1 MAGAAASSAPLP
13 VAARPPAAPA
23 GSRAAAGAAGRA
35 AAPPHAPS
43 RMAFRNADVGLA
55 FGLVGLLM
63 ILLVPLPAWLLDL
76 LLVVNLSTS
85 ILLLLLVLST
95 GRALE
100 LSTFPTLLLFSALFR
115 LALNV
120 ASTRLILLHGAA
132 GRVIQ
137 SFGEFVVG
145 GNLVVGVV
153 IFLILIVI
161 QFVVITKGAGRISE
175 VAARFTLDAMPGKQ
189 MAIDAE
195 LNNGLIAPEEAKARR
210 AEVSREAE
218 FHGAMDGASKFVRG
232 DAVAGLI
239 ITGVNLVGG
248 ICVGLMR
255 GWDVSQAV
263 KTYSILS
270 IGDGLVSQIP
280 ALIVAT
286 AGAIIVTKTSAES
299 NLADQ
304 LATEVTD
311 QRRGL
316 RMAAAI
322 VGVLGLAPGLPLLPF
337 ALLAG
342 TLFALSRIRR
352 AAPVEVA
359 ATDAAAAGAEEQ
371 AAEIERLL
379 KTDAM
384 NVELGYRLLHLVEKG
399 RSGGLLAHIAQLRK
413 RFAGEMGVIVPPIR
427 VTDNVKLAPGA
438 YRILVRG
445 QVVASGELRAGAL
458 LAMNPGQAKGT
469 LQGDATREPT
479 FGLPALWIDEARRTE
494 AELAGW
500 TVVEPVSV
508 LVTHLS
514 ETIREQ
520 AALMLTRDDV
530 KTLVE
535 AVRRDA
541 PAVVD
546 DLIPNQLTYGDLHRV
561 LRALLAERVSIK
573 NLAAIL
579 EVVSESVGQTK
590 EPDALAELARKRLA
604 RSVVE
609 PYLDDAG
616 TLKVVTLDPTLE
628 RTLVEVARN
637 QDAGEGASVVR
648 AALDRILGEV
658 RRLAE
663 RGQEA
668 IVLVRAEARTFL
680 RDLLKSV
687 APRSVVLSYAEAAAA
702 RKVEPVAVVT
712 AAAAAEA
719 GARVAA

>member
-1 MAGAAASSAPLP
+1 MAGAASSSAPLP
-13 VAARPPAAPA
+13 VGSRPPAAPA
-23 GSRAAAGAAGRA
+23 GSRAAAGGAGRS
-35 AAPPHAPS
+35 AAPPHAAP
-43 RMAFRNADVGLA
+43 RLAFRNADVGLA

-120 ASTRLILLHGAA
+120 ASTRLILLHGSA

-255 GWDVSQAV
+255 GWEVSQAV
-263 KTYSILS
+263 KTYSILT

-304 LATEVTD
+304 LAHEVTD

-316 RMAAAI
+316 RMSAVI
-322 VGVLGLAPGLPLLPF
+322 VAVLGLAPALPLFPF
-337 ALLAG
+337 MLLSG

-352 AAPVEVA
+352 PAPVAAVA
-359 ATDAAAAGAEEQ
+359 SAEAGGAEEQ

-427 VTDNVKLAPGA
+427 VTDNVKLAPAA

-445 QVVASGELRAGAL
+445 QVVASGDLRAGAL
-458 LAMNPGQAKGT
+458 LAMNPGQAKGE
-469 LQGDATREPT
+469 LKGDATREPT
-479 FGLPALWIDEARRTE
+479 FGLPALWIDESRRAE

-520 AALMLTRDDV
+520 ASLMLTRDDV

-561 LRALLAERVSIK
+561 LRALLSERVSIK

-579 EVVSESVGQTK
+579 EVVSEHVGQTK

-609 PYLDDAG
+609 PYLDEAG
-616 TLKVVTLDPTLE
+616 TLKVVTLDPSLE

-637 QDAGEGASVVR
+637 QDAGEGANVVR

-712 AAAAAEA
+712 AAAPAEA
-719 GARVAA
+719 GAKVAA

>member
-1 MAGAAASSAPLP
+1 ATRPAGRAGTAAAIAPAGAA
-13 VAARPPAAPA
+13 
-23 GSRAAAGAAGRA
+23 
-35 AAPPHAPS
+35 HAVTPGG
-43 RMAFRNADVGLA
+43 AFRNADVGLA

-63 ILLVPLPAWLLDL
+63 ILLVPLPTWLLDL
-76 LLVVNLSTS
+76 LLVVNLSSS
-85 ILLLLLVLST
+85 ILMLLLVLSS

-132 GRVIQ
+132 GDVIQ
-137 SFGEFVVG
+137 AFGEFVVG
-145 GNLVVGVV
+145 GNLVVGIV

-195 LNNGLIAPEEAKARR
+195 LNNGLITPEEAKARR
-210 AEVSREAE
+210 AEVSNEAE

-232 DAVAGLI
+232 DAIAGLI
-239 ITGVNLVGG
+239 ITAVNLIGG

-255 GWDVSQAV
+255 GWDVEQAV
-263 KTYSILS
+263 HTYSILS

-286 AGAIIVTKTSAES
+286 AGAIIVTKTSSES

-304 LATEVTD
+304 LTAQVTG

-316 RMAAAI
+316 QMAGAV
-322 VGVLGLAPGLPLLPF
+322 VGGIGLMPGLPLLPF
-337 ALLAG
+337 ALLGA
-342 TLFALSRIRR
+342 ALLLLARR
-352 AAPVEVA
+352 RRPAMA
-359 ATDAAAAGAEEQ
+359 AAAAGAAATGADGAAASSEEQ
-371 AAEIERLL
+371 SAEIERLL
-379 KTDAM
+379 KVDAM
-384 NVELGYRLLHLVEKG
+384 NVELGYRLLHLVEKS
-399 RSGGLLAHIAQLRK
+399 RAGGLLAHIAQVRK
-413 RFAGEMGVIVPPIR
+413 RFAGEMGIIVPPIR
-427 VTDNVKLAPGA
+427 VTDHAKLAPNG

-445 QVVASGELRAGAL
+445 QVVASGELEPSSL
-458 LAMNPGQAKGT
+458 LAMSPGGAKLDFPGK
-469 LQGDATREPT
+469 ATREPT
-479 FGLPALWIDEARRTE
+479 FGLPALWIDESRRTD
-494 AELAGW
+494 AELAGL

-520 AALMLTRDDV
+520 AGPLLTRDDV

-535 AVRRDA
+535 AVRKDA

-546 DLIPNQLTYGDLHRV
+546 ELIPNQLTYGDLHRV

-579 EVVSESVGQTK
+579 EVVSESVAQTK
-590 EPDALAELARKRLA
+590 DPDALAELARRRLA
-604 RSVVE
+604 RTIVE
-609 PYLDDAG
+609 PFLDDGG
-616 TLKVVTLDPTLE
+616 TLRVITLDPALE
-628 RTLVEVARN
+628 RAFVDVAKN
-637 QDAGEGASVVR
+637 QDAGDGATQVK
-648 AALDRILGEV
+648 AALDRILAEV
-658 RRLAE
+658 RRLID
-663 RGQEA
+663 RGHES

-687 APRSVVLSYAEAAAA
+687 APRVVVLSYAEAAAA
-702 RKVEPVAVVT
+702 RKVEPAAVVT
-712 AAAAAEA
+712 LAESN
-719 GARVAA
+719 GRVAA

>member
-1 MAGAAASSAPLP
+1 MASAAATAAPP
-13 VAARPPAAPA
+13 IEARPPASRSASRTVVTPTVPA
-23 GSRAAAGAAGRA
+23 GSAHL
-35 AAPPHAPS
+35 APP
-43 RMAFRNADVGLA
+43 RVAFRNADVGLA

-63 ILLVPLPAWLLDL
+63 ILLVPLPTWLLDL
-76 LLVVNLSTS
+76 LLVVNLASS
-85 ILLLLLVLST
+85 ILMLLLVLSS

-145 GNLVVGVV
+145 GNLVVGIV

-195 LNNGLIAPEEAKARR
+195 LNNGLISPDEAKLRR
-210 AEVSREAE
+210 AEVSHEAE

-255 GWDVSQAV
+255 GWDIEQAV
-263 KTYSILS
+263 KTYSILT
-270 IGDGLVSQIP
+270 IGDGLVSQLP

-286 AGAIIVTKTSAES
+286 AGAIIVTKTSNET

-304 LATEVTD
+304 LAHQVSD

-316 RMAAAI
+316 AMAGAI
-322 VGVLGLAPGLPLLPF
+322 VGLMGLVPGLPLLPF
-337 ALLAG
+337 ALLG
-342 TLFALSRIRR
+342 VILIALARR
-352 AAPVEVA
+352 KKPSAAPLTAEATA
-359 ATDAAAAGAEEQ
+359 AFNAEEQ
-371 AAEIERLL
+371 SAEIERLL
-379 KTDAM
+379 KVDAM
-384 NVELGYRLLHLVEKG
+384 NVELGYRLLNLVDKSKG
-399 RSGGLLAHIAQLRK
+399 GGLLAHIAQVRK
-413 RFAGEMGVIVPPIR
+413 RFAGEMGIIVPPIR
-427 VTDNVKLAPGA
+427 VTDNVKLAPGG

-445 QVVASGELRAGAL
+445 QVVASGDLKAGAL
-458 LAMNPGQAKGT
+458 LAMAPGQAKLDFPGE
-469 LQGDATREPT
+469 ATREPT
-479 FGLPALWIDEARRTE
+479 FGLPALWIDEARRTD
-494 AELAGW
+494 AELKGF
-500 TVVEPVSV
+500 TVVESVSV

-514 ETIREQ
+514 ETVREQ

-535 AVRRDA
+535 SVRKDS

-546 DLIPNQLTYGDLHRV
+546 DLIPNQLSYGDLHRV
-561 LRALLAERVSIK
+561 LRALLQERVSIK
-573 NLAAIL
+573 NLAAVL
-579 EVVSESVGQTK
+579 EVISESVGQTK
-590 EPDALAELARKRLA
+590 DPDALAELARRRLA
-604 RSVVE
+604 RTVVE

-616 TLKVVTLDPTLE
+616 TLKVITLDPALE
-628 RTLVEVARN
+628 RTFVDVARN
-637 QDAGEGASVVR
+637 QDGGDGANAVKL
-648 AALDRILGEV
+648 ALDKILVEV
-658 RRLAE
+658 RRLSE
-663 RGQEA
+663 RGQES

-680 RDLLKSV
+680 RDLIRGV
-687 APRSVVLSYAEAAAA
+687 APRVVVLSYAEAVAA
-702 RKVEPVAVVT
+702 RRVEPVAVVT
-712 AAAAAEA
+712 LAD
-719 GARVAA
+719 VAAKVAA